1 MILKTLVQAVAGNQR
16 AASKLKFQIPIELI
30 KINLIWVYEELKA
43 SKNSLTDDF
52 ILKHL
57 HEWEKII
64 EVKDLNGVFLMIG
77 FYLYEL
83 I

>member
-1 MILKTLVQAVAGNQR
+1 MILKTLVQAIAGNER
-16 AASKLKFQIPIELI
+16 AANKLKFQIPIELI
-30 KINLIWVYEELKA
+30 KINLIWVYEEYKA
-43 SKNSLTDDF
+43 CKHTFSDDF

-57 HEWEKII
+57 HEWDKII
-64 EVKDLNGVFLMIG
+64 DVKDLNGVFLMIG